1 MAIKPNDLSAII
13 KAQIKNFEQDVF
25 FNEAGR
31 VITVGD
37 GIALVSGLEN
47 VEYGE
52 LVKFESGVFGMALS
66 FSWYCCFRIWS
77 FNCWNWPCLSYQTSY
92 FNICWWCFI
101 RQSC

>member
-47 VEYGE
+47 VEYVE
-52 LVKFESGVFGMALS
+52 
-66 FSWYCCFRIWS
+66 
-77 FNCWNWPCLSYQTSY
+77 
-92 FNICWWCFI
+92 
-101 RQSC
+101 